1 MKKRLMNMSIK
12 KLLIIF
18 MALMLLIIGVAAG
31 VLTIQDNSD
40 PITSGE
46 YMMSQNDPIPI
57 PETMVEVE
65 KTQTSVGF
73 HIGDKK
79 IELDGVIEAGKELI
93 SEVSKEFSDEG
104 VKDKAKKVGGF
115 GLGTAFTLYIAY
127 RFIFK

>member
-1 MKKRLMNMSIK
+1 MIKRLRKINPRKIFITIIVACV
-12 KLLIIF
+12 LVLGGLI
-18 MALMLLIIGVAAG
+18 LTSSML
-31 VLTIQDNSD
+31 DNSD

-57 PETMVEVE
+57 PEVMVEVE
-65 KTQTSVGF
+65 ETQTSVGF

-79 IELDGVIEAGKELI
+79 IELDDIVEKGKEI
-93 SEVSKEFSDEG
+93 ASEIEKGLNDEG